1 MDYLQQS
8 KTILSNCLSVPVDRI
23 EADSTLEQLKP
34 GLDSVTFASM
44 MMEVERLLK
53 KEVPAAQWLDLETA
67 ADLAAILERNW
78 QE

>member
-1 MDYLQQS
+1 
-8 KTILSNCLSVPVDRI
+8 
-23 EADSTLEQLKP
+23 
-34 GLDSVTFASM
+34 M